1 MKKHPIVMIFFC
13 TFSALLTTLYACN
26 NSQVTKEPLTEIVI
40 AKVEDTSSIP
50 AQKINMPNNP
60 QQIDHTPVT
69 QTKIGSAIPP
79 TPIRETLQ
87 STPTSPVEKLSK
99 AERKGS
105 LKVPANS
112 WFSEMDP
119 HKEPSSSFAA
129 WGPGIAYHRLMKFS
143 NGPNVKLPSMKTE
156 CDVCSE
162 WQFQDLHTITFTIN
176 SDIPWV
182 TSNGSIID
190 TVSAQDIA
198 FSLNRQKTEGWSNSH
213 ILHMI
218 KSATAKTHSELEVTL
233 SAPDADVFVALANG
247 RSKILP
253 HKNITG
259 LESQIPE
266 NFISSGSWILEKIE
280 KDSSTRMIANPNN
293 LSTPHL
299 ESVEFHYIPEAETR
313 RSAYLVGLLDVH
325 RVEQLDRDNVEL
337 EIKLEDPK
345 PGIGIQVVFNTQKG
359 PFGNLQFRRSVM
371 NSINPK
377 TIIENVWKNKAFFSM
392 GYPML
397 SSDWEVKESIWSTYF
412 GNPDKSLT
420 ELEQQGLQ
428 IPYPITITSADYGDM
443 HIQTLDVISEQLSMG
458 GFNPTL
464 QILNR
469 REFGETALTNT
480 DYQML
485 VGPTFPQTSPN
496 GHLLTLLHSKG
507 AWNRSGYSN
516 ASLDHLLQTQASQFD
531 HKKRSQNISEINL
544 ILLNEG
550 VRFMPVTMIHLWA
563 WNNQIKH
570 FYPNFSLEEYS
581 HWEQISIID

>member
-1 MKKHPIVMIFFC
+1 MIFFC

-50 AQKINMPNNP
+50 TQKINMPNNP

-443 HIQTLDVISEQLSMG
+443 HIQTLDEISEQLSMG

>member
-1 MKKHPIVMIFFC
+1 MKKRPILMIFFC
-13 TFSALLTTLYACN
+13 TFSFLLTILSACN
-26 NSQVTKEPLTEIVI
+26 NSQVTKESFTGIVREEDKDTPIAIREINI
-40 AKVEDTSSIP
+40 TNKP
-50 AQKINMPNNP
+50 K
-60 QQIDHTPVT
+60 QIDSTPIT
-69 QTKIGSAIPP
+69 QSKIDNAIPP
-79 TPIRETLQ
+79 TPLNKILQ
-87 STPTSPVEKLSK
+87 PRPTSPVEKLTR

-105 LKVPANS
+105 LKIPTNS
-112 WFSEMDP
+112 WFSNMDP

-129 WGPGIAYHRLMKFS
+129 WGPGIAYHRLMKFT

-156 CDVCSE
+156 CDICSE
-162 WQFQDLHTITFTIN
+162 WQFEDLHTITFTIN

-198 FSLNRQKTEGWSNSH
+198 FSLNRQKTEGWSNAH

-218 KSATAKTHSELEVTL
+218 KDATAITDSKLKVTL
-233 SAPDADVFVALANG
+233 SAPDADLFIALANG

-253 HKNITG
+253 HKNITN
-259 LESQIPE
+259 LEYQIPE
-266 NFISSGSWILEKIE
+266 NVVSSGSWLLEKIDE
-280 KDSSTRMIANPNN
+280 NSSALMIANPNN

-299 ESVEFHYIPEAETR
+299 DNIEFHYLPEAKTR
-313 RSAYLVGLLDVH
+313 RSAYLVGLLDIY
-325 RVEQLDRDNVEL
+325 RVEQFDKDDVEL

-345 PGIGIQVVFNTQKG
+345 PGLGLQVVFNTQKK
-359 PFGNLQFRRSVM
+359 PFSNLHLRRSVM

-377 TIIENVWKNKAFFSM
+377 TIIENVWGNRAFFSM
-392 GYPML
+392 GYPMI
-397 SSDWEVKESIWSTYF
+397 SSDWEVEESIWSTYF

-420 ELEQQGLQ
+420 ELEQQGLE
-428 IPYPITITSADYGDM
+428 IPYPITITSANYGDM
-443 HIQTLDVISEQLSMG
+443 HIQTLNVISDQLTVG
-458 GFNPTL
+458 GFAPSL

-469 REFGETALTNT
+469 REFGETALTNS

-516 ASLDHLLQTQASQFD
+516 NLFDQLLETQASQFD
-531 HKKRSQNISEINL
+531 DKKRSQNISEINL

-550 VRFMPVTMIHLWA
+550 VRFMPVTMIHMWA
-563 WNNQIKH
+563 WHDQIKH

-581 HWEQISIID
+581 HWEHISLID

>member
-1 MKKHPIVMIFFC
+1 MIFFC

-50 AQKINMPNNP
+50 TQKINMPNNP

-377 TIIENVWKNKAFFSM
+377 TIIKNVWKNKAFFSM

-443 HIQTLDVISEQLSMG
+443 HIQTLDEISEQLSMG

-516 ASLDHLLQTQASQFD
+516 GSLDHLLQTQASQFD

>member
-87 STPTSPVEKLSK
+87 STPTSPVEKLSR

-443 HIQTLDVISEQLSMG
+443 HIQTLDEISEQLSMG

-563 WNNQIKH
+563 WNNKIKH

>member
-1 MKKHPIVMIFFC
+1 MKKHPIVMLFFC
-13 TFSALLTTLYACN
+13 TFSALLTTLSACN
-26 NSQVTKEPLTEIVI
+26 NFQVPKEPLTEIVI
-40 AKVEDTSSIP
+40 AEVEDTSSIP
-50 AQKINMPNNP
+50 AQEINMPNKP
-60 QQIDHTPVT
+60 QQIDPTPVT
-69 QTKIGSAIPP
+69 QTKINNAIPP
-79 TPIRETLQ
+79 TPLSEALQ
-87 STPTSPVEKLSK
+87 SSPTSPIGKLPK

-143 NGPNVKLPSMKTE
+143 NGPHVKLPSMKTE

-176 SDIPWV
+176 PDIPWV
-182 TSNGSIID
+182 TSSGSIID

-253 HKNITG
+253 HKSIPN
-259 LESQIPE
+259 LESRIPE
-266 NFISSGSWILEKIE
+266 NFISSGSWILEKVE
-280 KDSSTRMIANPNN
+280 KDSSTRMVANPNN

-299 ESVEFHYIPEAETR
+299 ESIEFHYLPDAKTR
-313 RSAYLVGLLDVH
+313 RSAYLVGLLDIY
-325 RVEQLDRDNVEL
+325 RVEQFDRDNAEL

-359 PFGNLQFRRSVM
+359 PFSNLHLRRSAM
-371 NSINPK
+371 NSIDPK
-377 TIIENVWKNKAFFSM
+377 TIIENVWENKAFFSM
-392 GYPML
+392 GYPMF
-397 SSDWEVKESIWSTYF
+397 SSDWEMKESIWSTYF

-469 REFGETALTNT
+469 REFGKTALMNT

-516 ASLDHLLQTQASQFD
+516 GSLDHLLQTQASQFD

-570 FYPNFSLEEYS
+570 FYPNFSSEEYS
-581 HWEQISIID
+581 HWEQISLID

>member
-1 MKKHPIVMIFFC
+1 MIFFC

-50 AQKINMPNNP
+50 AQKINMPNKP

-299 ESVEFHYIPEAETR
+299 ESIEFHYIPEAETR

-443 HIQTLDVISEQLSMG
+443 HIQTLDEISEQLSMG

>member
-50 AQKINMPNNP
+50 TQKINMPNNP
-60 QQIDHTPVT
+60 QQIDHTHVT

-143 NGPNVKLPSMKTE
+143 NGPNVKLPSLKTE

-337 EIKLEDPK
+337 EIKLEDPR

-377 TIIENVWKNKAFFSM
+377 TILENVWKNKAFFSM

-443 HIQTLDVISEQLSMG
+443 HIQTLDEISEQLSMG

-516 ASLDHLLQTQASQFD
+516 PSLDHLLQTQASQFD